1 MIWNG
6 RECCYIHSYLSVIDG
21 AVHLLFQPNIL
32 REKGCKGFTAT
43 WKKSKLLF
51 VSNLTIN
58 IWLWSD
64 CSRGLCQLIPWVMI
78 WRVFRVKTRVC
89 ESNGV
94 AGHLLENPVNSS
106 MKCIEATLFE
116 ITLLWN
122 PQYCKGGKKNIV
134 PLAEQREKNKPTPSG
149 SLSLPACLLLLVSS
163 TPFFG
168 IYLEYE
174 RIEATPGLTDTVLLY

>member
-1 MIWNG
+1 M
-6 RECCYIHSYLSVIDG
+6 IDG

-106 MKCIEATLFE
+106 MKCTEATLFE

-134 PLAEQREKNKPTPSG
+134 PLAEEREKNKPTPSG